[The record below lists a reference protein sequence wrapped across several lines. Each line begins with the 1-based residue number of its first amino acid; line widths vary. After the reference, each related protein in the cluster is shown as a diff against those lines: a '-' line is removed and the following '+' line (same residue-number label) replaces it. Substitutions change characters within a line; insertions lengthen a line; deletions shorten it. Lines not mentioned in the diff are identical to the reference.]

1 MDCVNIPFVVNL
13 EEKHALDTNIVGGKG
28 VNLAI
33 LYQRKFAVPYAF
45 IVTTSAYQH
54 ILHDQQVQQVLST
67 IEQIDVENISELEN
81 ISQRLKMIIC
91 GITLPDQMV
100 HLILQNYD
108 RLCVKCANSDVHVA
122 VRSSA
127 TAEDLPDNSFAGQQ
141 DTYLHVTRMNLIEK
155 IQECWASL
163 FTARAISYR
172 RQCHIDS
179 QHVKLAVVV
188 QEMIFSEVSGVAF
201 TANPITGLRNEVVID
216 STYGLGEALVSGL
229 VTPDHYEV
237 LMEEDQNPVIRV
249 KKIGE
254 KSIRIK
260 GKIDGGT
267 ETLTTEEHEQKLEAL
282 NDQSIVELAQL
293 AKKIEKSYD
302 NQPQDLE
309 WGFHQGRFHILQAR
323 PITTLFP
330 IPQSLPHQTDLRCF
344 CSFGTIQGFLE
355 PMTPLGES
363 TLRTVVCSLT
373 RRIRINRTSTFTDD
387 ISSNPSRHYLFK
399 SVAFRP
405 WVDLTGIFQ
414 LPMGGRFGLSLADAE
429 MGKVINYINRP
440 QLFPRKSI
448 FASLTT
454 LCSMFLFVIP
464 LFCRAIRNFLFP
476 RYAKRLF
483 MDQMAQHHQF
493 VDQGFQSENN
503 QTFTDCVNH
512 FTDVISRLGLVP
524 VYYGA
529 TCLVPAILSLKILEK
544 FAEDPIDAIAL
555 TRAVESNPTT
565 EMNLNLWKVTE
576 LIRSNPSSLHLFENE
591 SLEQLVSRYRNRSFD
606 EAVQSEME
614 EFFRMYGCRGIGE
627 IDIGRPRWSEQPEV
641 VLDQIKNYLK
651 IINPDKAIDRIHER
665 SQESAYEA
673 LDRIESQLTYPRI
686 QERIVRFLFAR
697 FRILFSL
704 RECPKFNGMI
714 QTFGKCRENLIEK
727 AELAVKENFIT
738 NRNDIAFLYIEELQ
752 QLAADTDEKQHERIA
767 FWKDLIA
774 RRQAEYQR
782 QMACKR
788 IPLII
793 LSNGM
798 TYYDATTIPTNS
810 ALQEQLADGE
820 YRGNPVSPGVY
831 EGKVRIVDDP
841 MHSQLQP
848 GEIMVCTATDP
859 AWTSLFPIVG
869 ALVLE
874 MGGMLQHGAIVSR
887 EYGLPAVVGVT
898 NAKKI
903 FHTGQMIR
911 VNGSNGLIQILSDV

>member
-1 MDCVNIPFVVNL
+1 MDDDNIPFVVNL

-33 LYQRKFAVPYAF
+33 LYQRKFSVPYAF
-45 IVTTSAYQH
+45 IVTTNAYQH
-54 ILHDQQVQQVLST
+54 ILHDQQVQDVLST
-67 IEQIDVENISELEN
+67 IEQIDVDNISELEN
-81 ISQRLKMIIC
+81 ISQRIKTIIC
-91 GITLPDQMV
+91 DITLPDQMV
-100 HLILQNYD
+100 DLILKNYD
-108 RLCVKCANSDVHVA
+108 RLCVKCASLDVHVA

-141 DTYLHVTRMNLIEK
+141 DTYLHVTRINLIEK

-172 RQCHIDS
+172 RKCHIDS

-229 VTPDHYEV
+229 VTPDHYEI
-237 LMEEDQNPVIRV
+237 LMREDQSPEIRV

-254 KSIRIK
+254 KSIQIK
-260 GKIDGGT
+260 GKMGGGT
-267 ETLTTEEHEQKLEAL
+267 ETLTTEENEQKSAAL
-282 NDQSIVELAQL
+282 SDRSIIELARL
-293 AKKIEKSYD
+293 AKEIEKSYD
-302 NQPQDLE
+302 HQSQDLE
-309 WGFHQGRFHILQAR
+309 WGFHEGKFHILQAR

-330 IPQSLPHQTDLRCF
+330 IPKSLLHQTDLRCF
-344 CSFGTIQGFLE
+344 GSFGTIQGFLE

-363 TLRTVVCSLT
+363 SLRTTVCSQL
-373 RRIRINRTSTFTDD
+373 RKVGINRTSTFADD

-399 SVAFRP
+399 SAAFRS
-405 WVDLTGIFQ
+405 WIDFTGIFT
-414 LPMGGRFGLSLADAE
+414 LPMGGRFGLSLVDAG
-429 MGKVINYINRP
+429 MGKVINHINRP

-454 LCSMFLFVIP
+454 LYSMFLFVIP
-464 LFCRAIRNFLFP
+464 LVLRAIRNFIFP

-483 MDQMAQHHQF
+483 MDQISKYHQF
-493 VDQGFQSENN
+493 VDRGFQPENN
-503 QTFTDCVNH
+503 RTFTDCVNH
-512 FTDVISRLGLVP
+512 FTNVLSRLGLIP
-524 VYYGA
+524 IYYGA
-529 TCLVPAILSLKILEK
+529 TCILPAVISLKILEK
-544 FAEDPIDAIAL
+544 FAKDPIDAIAL

-576 LIRSNPSSLHLFENE
+576 LIRNNPSALNLFENE
-591 SLEQLVSRYRNRSFD
+591 PVEQLVNLYKNRSF
-606 EAVQSEME
+606 EEGVQSELE
-614 EFFRMYGCRGIGE
+614 EFFRAYGCRGIGE
-627 IDIGRPRWSEQPEV
+627 IDIGRPRWSEQPEA
-641 VLDQIKNYLK
+641 VLNQIKNYLK
-651 IINPDKAIDRIHER
+651 IINPDKAITRIHER
-665 SQESAYEA
+665 SQQSAYEA
-673 LDRIESQLTYPRI
+673 LHRIESQLKYPWI
-686 QERIVRFLFAR
+686 QKRIVHLIFAR

-714 QTFGKCRENLIEK
+714 QTFGKCREKLIEK
-727 AELAVKENFIT
+727 AQLAVKENFIT
-738 NRNDIAFLYIEELQ
+738 DRNEIVFLYIEELQ
-752 QLAADTDEKQHERIA
+752 QLAADTDAKRHEQIS
-767 FWKDLIA
+767 FWKDLITQ
-774 RRQAEYQR
+774 RRTEYKR
-782 QMACKR
+782 QMTCKR

-798 TYYDATTIPTNS
+798 TYYDATTIPNDS
-810 ALQEQLADGE
+810 NVQEELAEGE
-820 YRGNPVSPGVY
+820 YRGNPVSPGIY

-898 NAKKI
+898 NAKKT
-903 FHTGQMIR
+903 FHNGQMIR
-911 VNGSNGLIQILSDV
+911 VNGSNGLIQILPDI